1 MQSTAAGLNEYS
13 SSKRPGTATGI
24 ALMMI
29 DVDDDDDGDD
39 VDVDGLDVDY
49 SDVVDDWKNI
59 SQNVQNIPRGSP
71 ST

>member
-1 MQSTAAGLNEYS
+1 
-13 SSKRPGTATGI
+13 
-24 ALMMI
+24 MMI
-29 DVDDDDDGDD
+29 DVDDDDD
-39 VDVDGLDVDY
+39 VDGLDDLDVDH